1 MYFNRS
7 KTAKNNS
14 KKKSIFYKERDEIKR
29 ATFLT
34 ELKKNNPNK
43 LVYIDESGI
52 DKFISR
58 EYGWGLK
65 GNKVIGEVSGRRY
78 ARESFIA
85 GQLQNKVI
93 APFCYTG
100 TCDSILFNFWLE
112 NFLLPS
118 LGAGYT
124 LIMDNATFH
133 KSNDTKI
140 LIKNAGCQLLF
151 LPPYSPDLNPI
162 EKFWANLKAKIKKII
177 GEFQTLS
184 EAIDQAFKSDHLNFN

>member
-1 MYFNRS
+1 LYFNRS
-7 KTAKNNS
+7 KTTKDNS

-29 ATFLT
+29 SSFLK
-34 ELKKNNPNK
+34 ELQKHNPDK

-58 EYGWGLK
+58 EYGWGIK
-65 GNKVIGEVSGRRY
+65 GCKVIGEISGRHY

-85 GQLQNKVI
+85 GQLQNKII

-100 TCDSILFNFWLE
+100 TCNSILFNFWLE

-118 LGAGYT
+118 LGPGYT
-124 LIMDNATFH
+124 LIMDNAAFH
-133 KSNDTKI
+133 KSEDTKI
-140 LIKNAGCQLLF
+140 LITKAGCQLLF

-162 EKFWANLKAKIKKII
+162 EKFWANFKAKIKKII
-177 GEFQTLS
+177 GKFATLS
-184 EAIDQAFKSDHLNFN
+184 DAIDEAFRNDHLNFN

>member
-1 MYFNRS
+1 M
-7 KTAKNNS
+7 
-14 KKKSIFYKERDEIKR
+14 KKLAIHD
-29 ATFLT
+29 
-34 ELKKNNPNK
+34 PDK

-58 EYGWGLK
+58 EYGWGEIGLK
-65 GNKVIGEVSGRRY
+65 IIGEVSGKRY

-85 GQLQNKVI
+85 GQLRGKTV

-100 TCDSILFNFWLE
+100 TCDSRLFNFWLE

-124 LIMDNATFH
+124 LIMDNAAFH
-133 KSNDTKI
+133 KSEHTKI
-140 LIKNAGCQLLF
+140 LIEEAGCQILF

-162 EKFWANLKAKIKKII
+162 EKFWANLKAKVKKII
-177 GEFQTLS
+177 TGFSTL
-184 EAIDQAFKSDHLNFN
+184 ADAVDTAFRMDQLNFK